1 MGIAVSFVALLLIIL
16 LLQGHRNERA
26 IAREWEMILEPWA
39 AQRLETAHQVIESQ
53 AGMVD
58 RVYEMASDAWRAES
72 HDEAQ
77 ARLAAGLRLVE
88 STTTRL
94 SRFLAGVATLS
105 RMVDAVAPTAPLQAA
120 DFRDVK
126 ISSLAALGQ
135 IFHHLLVTTGER
147 LRLRAWILRKSLP
160 ILVRSFKRAGEQRE
174 WKRIRAAREDLKTT
188 SAETLTCLH
197 AALLSHCA
205 KPTAQENPT
214 VVWP

>member
-1 MGIAVSFVALLLIIL
+1 
-16 LLQGHRNERA
+16 
-26 IAREWEMILEPWA
+26 
-39 AQRLETAHQVIESQ
+39 
-53 AGMVD
+53 
-58 RVYEMASDAWRAES
+58 MASDAWRADS
-72 HDEAQ
+72 HAEAQ

-105 RMVDAVAPTAPLQAA
+105 RMVDAVAPTAPLQTA
-120 DFRDVK
+120 DFRDIR
-126 ISSLAALGQ
+126 ISSLAGFGQ
-135 IFHHLLVTTGER
+135 LCHHLLVTTGER
-147 LRLRAWILRKSLP
+147 LRLRAWILRKALP
-160 ILVRSFKRAGEQRE
+160 ILVRSFKHGGERRE
-174 WKRIRAAREDLKTT
+174 WARIRAAREDLRTT